1 MIELLLLLAALAP
14 LLFLMSLIVYIADDL
29 VTERKEKLQKESQQ

>member
-1 MIELLLLLAALAP
+1 
-14 LLFLMSLIVYIADDL
+14 LMSLIVYIADDL